1 MRPDSMLLSAYVD
14 GEVPPRFVPQIEDA
28 IRNDESVRAEYEA
41 LAGLGR
47 RLQVDQSPDVE
58 RSARRS
64 WDAIQA
70 RLHAGDDASVHDDV
84 WHRRVGVPL
93 PALAGAATL
102 VLALGGILLWALL
115 GGTLL
120 LGPPAEDDYLAGGND
135 VDVTIRVDG
144 AEMDQVL
151 QWLVDKNMLG
161 EVSIQLPEQR
171 FQIVGEPVFVK
182 PSAFQ
187 GEVVQ

>member
-14 GEVPPRFVPQIEDA
+14 GEVPRRFVPQIEDA
-28 IRNDESVRAEYEA
+28 IANDETVRAEYEA
-41 LAGLGR
+41 LSSVR
-47 RLQVDQSPDVE
+47 SRLQADEPDVE
-58 RSARRS
+58 QSARRS
-64 WDAIQA
+64 WEAIQS
-70 RLHAGDDASVHDDV
+70 RLHDPVEPHDHRDV
-84 WHRRVGVPL
+84 WHRRIVVPL
-93 PALAGAATL
+93 PLLAGVATL
-102 VLALGGILLWALL
+102 VFALGGVLVWTLLGDALL
-115 GGTLL
+115 P
-120 LGPPAEDDYLAGGND
+120 GPTAERDYLAGSND

-182 PSAFQ
+182 PGAYQ
-187 GEVVQ
+187 GEVVR

>member
-14 GEVPPRFVPQIEDA
+14 GEVPSRFVPQIEDA
-28 IRNDESVRAEYEA
+28 IRNDEAVRAEYES
-41 LAGLGR
+41 LAGLR
-47 RLQVDQSPDVE
+47 QWLRADESAYVEQS
-58 RSARRS
+58 AQRS
-64 WDAIQA
+64 WDAIQS
-70 RLHAGDDASVHDDV
+70 RLHDPGVSGDHRDV
-84 WHRRVGVPL
+84 WHRRVVVPL
-93 PALAGAATL
+93 PLLAGAATL
-102 VLALGGILLWALL
+102 VLALGGVLLWSLL
-115 GGTLL
+115 GGSALP
-120 LGPPAEDDYLAGGND
+120 GPPAENEYLARSND

-182 PSAFQ
+182 SSAYQ